1 MNPLHHFELH
11 PLIELHLFGIDLSI
25 TKAVVMIWI
34 VTILL
39 IFLLILVAKR
49 ARLYPEG
56 VQNFIESIIQ
66 FLRDKLIIEV
76 IGEEGMP
83 WFPFIATLF
92 FFILTLNLIGLIPGA
107 FTATSN
113 INVTASLAICVFL
126 AVQAEGIKRH
136 GLIGYLKGFIP
147 GGIPVWVLPLMVPIE
162 IISMFAKP
170 FSLAVRLFANMLAG
184 HVVILVFLTL
194 ILTFKSYIIAP
205 IPLIGVIVMNGFE
218 IFVSVIQAYIFAI
231 LTASYISA
239 AIHVNH

>member
-25 TKAVVMIWI
+25 TKAVLMIWI

-39 IFLLILVAKR
+39 IFLLIFVAR
-49 ARLYPEG
+49 RGRLYPYG
-56 VQNFIESIIQ
+56 LQNFIESIIQ
-66 FLRDKLIIEV
+66 FLRDKLIIET

-92 FFILTLNLIGLIPGA
+92 FFILASNLLGLIPGA
-107 FTATSN
+107 FTTTSN

-126 AVQAEGIKRH
+126 AVQTQGIKKH
-136 GLIGYLKGFIP
+136 GLFGYFKGFVP
-147 GGIPVWVLPLMVPIE
+147 GGIPLWVLPLMVPIE
-162 IISMFAKP
+162 IIGQLAKP
-170 FSLAVRLFANMLAG
+170 FSLAIRLFANMFAG
-184 HVVILVFLTL
+184 HVIILVFLTL

-205 IPLIGVIVMNGFE
+205 MPLIGVVMMNGFE
-218 IFVSVIQAYIFAI
+218 IFVSVIQAYIFAM

>member
-25 TKAVVMIWI
+25 TKGVVMIWI
-34 VTILL
+34 AAILL
-39 IFLLILVAKR
+39 AFSLIFI
-49 ARLYPEG
+49 ARKGSLYPHG
-56 VQNFIESIIQ
+56 LQNFIESIIQ
-66 FLRDKLIIEV
+66 FLRDKLILEI

-92 FFILTLNLIGLIPGA
+92 LFILTCNLLGLIPGA

-113 INVTASLAICVFL
+113 INVTASLAISVFL
-126 AVQAEGIKRH
+126 AVQALGIMKH
-136 GLIGYLKGFIP
+136 GLIGYLRGFAP
-147 GGIPVWVLPLMVPIE
+147 TGIPVWVLPLMVPIE
-162 IISMFAKP
+162 IIGQLAKP

-184 HVVILVFLTL
+184 HVVILVFLAL

-205 IPLIGVIVMNGFE
+205 IPLLGVIVMTAFE

-231 LTASYISA
+231 LTAFYISA